1 LLAASEHDEREA
13 SMAEREPEPIETVVI
28 GGGQAGLSVGHHL
41 ARRGRRFLILDANQR
56 VGDAWRRRW
65 DSLRLFTPARY
76 DALAALPFPAPAH
89 SFPTKDQVADYL
101 EAYAARFQLPVRTGV
116 RVDRLWRDDGRFVV
130 ATGDRSWA
138 ADNVVVAM
146 STFQVPRVP
155 SFAAELDPA
164 ILQLHSSGYRR
175 PSQLREGPTLVV
187 GAGNSGA
194 EIALEIAGSRR
205 TWLSGRHPGSEPT
218 SAGSRLDRL
227 FTPPFWFL
235 ITRVLTVDTR
245 IGRKARPK
253 LTGVGTPL
261 ARVKPRTLRAAGV
274 ERTPRTAG
282 VRDGLPVLEDGR
294 ALEVANVVWCTGF
307 RPGFSWID
315 LPVFED
321 DGEPR
326 HDHGVVASAPG
337 LYVVGRFFQTAVAS
351 PLVGW
356 VGYDAGSIADRIAAR
371 APAANPP
378 VTVPGR

>member
-1 LLAASEHDEREA
+1 
-13 SMAEREPEPIETVVI
+13 
-28 GGGQAGLSVGHHL
+28 
-41 ARRGRRFLILDANQR
+41 
-56 VGDAWRRRW
+56 
-65 DSLRLFTPARY
+65 
-76 DALAALPFPAPAH
+76 
-89 SFPTKDQVADYL
+89 
-101 EAYAARFQLPVRTGV
+101 
-116 RVDRLWRDDGRFVV
+116 
-130 ATGDRSWA
+130 
-138 ADNVVVAM
+138 
-146 STFQVPRVP
+146 VPP
-155 SFAAELDPA
+155 FAAELDPA

-194 EIALEIAGSRR
+194 EIALELAGSRR

-235 ITRVLTVDTR
+235 ITRVLTVDTW

-261 ARVKPRTLRAAGV
+261 ARVKPRDLKAAGV

-282 VRDGLPVLEDGR
+282 VRDGLPLLEDGR
-294 ALEVANVVWCTGF
+294 ALEVANVVWSTGF

-326 HDHGVVASAPG
+326 HDHGVVDAAPG
-337 LYVVGRFFQTAVAS
+337 LYFVGRFYLTSVAS
-351 PLVGW
+351 SLVGW
-356 VGYDAGSIADRIAAR
+356 VGHDAEYVAGRIAAPT
-371 APAANPP
+371 PATNPP
-378 VTVPGR
+378 VTVPRG